1 MIAGSGKSLVF
12 QGNLLEEVAGGLYP
26 FFLAVHGR
34 KWKSKNI
41 IENFGLKRGI
51 LTIALQIVFWKKD
64 KGKP

>member
-34 KWKSKNI
+34 K
-41 IENFGLKRGI
+41 
-51 LTIALQIVFWKKD
+51 
-64 KGKP
+64 